1 MTKHRQIL
9 NLISLLRE
17 SHSEM
22 VNIFTKGSCLNLFL
36 ILHSI
41 YPEAKPLFN
50 IDHVI
55 TEIDNKCYD
64 IRGQVS
70 KKGYYPFSE
79 YYNKK
84 GISKSFSQ
92 MLKYSY
98 KSERHSI

>member
-9 NLISLLRE
+9 NIISLIRD
-17 SHSEM
+17 SHSNM
-22 VNIFTKGSCLNLFL
+22 IDIFTKGSCLNLFL

-64 IRGQVS
+64 ITGQVS
-70 KKGYYPFSE
+70 KKGYSLFSE
-79 YYNKK
+79 LYNKK

-92 MLKYSY
+92 MLKYDY
-98 KSERHSI
+98 RLTKT

>member
-9 NLISLLRE
+9 NLISLIRE
-17 SHSEM
+17 SHPEM
-22 VNIFTKGSCLNLFL
+22 INIFTKGSCLNLFL

-41 YPEAKPLFN
+41 YPEAQPLFN

-55 TEIDNKCYD
+55 TEIDNKCYG
-64 IRGQVS
+64 ITGLVT
-70 KKGYYPFSE
+70 KKGYSQFSE

-92 MLKYSY
+92 MLKYFY
-98 KSERHSI
+98 EKEK

>member
-9 NLISLLRE
+9 NTISLIRD
-17 SHSEM
+17 SHSNM
-22 VNIFTKGSCLNLFL
+22 IDIFTKGSCLNLFL

-55 TEIDNKCYD
+55 TEIDNRCYD
-64 IRGQVS
+64 ITGQVS
-70 KKGYYPFSE
+70 KKGYSPFSE

-92 MLKYSY
+92 MLKYDY
-98 KSERHSI
+98 RLTKT

>member
-9 NLISLLRE
+9 NIISLIRD
-17 SHSEM
+17 SHPDM
-22 VNIFTKGSCLNLFL
+22 KTIFTEGSCLNLFL

-55 TEIDNKCYD
+55 TEIDNRCYD
-64 IRGQVS
+64 ITGQVS
-70 KKGYYPFSE
+70 KKGYSPFSE

-92 MLKYSY
+92 MLKYDY
-98 KSERHSI
+98 RLTKT